1 MASSFSEFDEE
12 TRGHREA
19 QLSDSWDRNAGGGR
33 SNPGAGSA
41 GKTGAEK
48 SSGSWCRRRRRS
60 ARQGSV
66 RKEMRHVPFR
76 GQRCEE
82 NRTRPQRNL
91 QARNVHSERQ
101 QSHYGITDDVDRER
115 RLPDA
120 QHERDARTRSD
131 QRRRCLRENT
141 LSQSQKRKAP
151 ESLIAQ
157 AAGGP
162 NSDKAAPTSGWR
174 L

>member
-1 MASSFSEFDEE
+1 VASSFSEYDEE

-19 QLSDSWDRNAGGGR
+19 QLSDSWDRNSGGGR
-33 SNPGAGSA
+33 STPGAGSA
-41 GKTGAEK
+41 GKTSAEK
-48 SSGSWCRRRRRS
+48 SRESWCRGRRRS

-76 GQRCEE
+76 GQRREE
-82 NRTRPQRNL
+82 NRTRSQRNF
-91 QARNVHSERQ
+91 QARNVHGERQ
-101 QSHYGITDDVDRER
+101 QSHYGITDEVDRER

-120 QHERDARTRSD
+120 RHERNARTRSD

-141 LSQSQKRKAP
+141 LSPSQERKAP

-162 NSDKAAPTSGWR
+162 NSNKAAPTSGQR

>member
-19 QLSDSWDRNAGGGR
+19 QLSDSWDRNSGGGR
-33 SNPGAGSA
+33 STPGAGSA

-48 SSGSWCRRRRRS
+48 SSESWCRRRRRS

-76 GQRCEE
+76 GQRREE
-82 NRTRPQRNL
+82 NRTRPQRNF
-91 QARNVHSERQ
+91 QARNVHGERQ

-115 RLPDA
+115 RIPDA
-120 QHERDARTRSD
+120 RHERDARAPSHQRSP
-131 QRRRCLRENT
+131 CLRENT
-141 LSQSQKRKAP
+141 ISTLQKRKDP
-151 ESLIAQ
+151 ERRIA
-157 AAGGP
+157 
-162 NSDKAAPTSGWR
+162 
-174 L
+174 